1 MYESKYSIEE
11 KDAFI
16 NEWNAS
22 GLTAKEYCNRKGISA
37 STFNGWRRRMHPE
50 TNRKETQK
58 TGMVRIQP
66 SSKSGEMVLEYCGA
80 RIRFCRSALKEVMQ
94 VLKVVNG

>member
-11 KDAFI
+11 KDALI

-22 GLTAKEYCNRKGISA
+22 GLPAKEYCNRKGTSA
-37 STFNGWRRRMHPE
+37 STFNGWRRRLHPE
-50 TNRKETQK
+50 TNRKETKKQ
-58 TGMVRIQP
+58 GMVRIHP
-66 SSKSGEMVLEYCGA
+66 SSRSGEFVLEYCGA
-80 RIRFCRSALKEVMQ
+80 KIRFCRSALKEVMQ